1 MQSWAGYEKPPDDDE
16 DVDVKIQKT
25 ISMESLKENTN
36 IVDTNENLKWILW
49 TTTSLWKSASDEGAG
64 QFQMSQTRIPD

>member
-1 MQSWAGYEKPPDDDE
+1 MSILGAIFFTICGSGQMQSWAGYEKPPDDDE

-36 IVDTNENLKWILW
+36 IVDTNENLK
-49 TTTSLWKSASDEGAG
+49 
-64 QFQMSQTRIPD
+64 

>member
-49 TTTSLWKSASDEGAG
+49 TTILLWKSFSDEGAG